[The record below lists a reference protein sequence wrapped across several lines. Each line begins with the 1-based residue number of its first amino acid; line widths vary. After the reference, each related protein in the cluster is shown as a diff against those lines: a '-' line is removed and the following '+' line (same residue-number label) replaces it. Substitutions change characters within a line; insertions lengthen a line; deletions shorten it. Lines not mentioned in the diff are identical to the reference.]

1 MSEATVSQDALL
13 GAAAAPYLKSGYK
26 VESQVPG
33 TLVLV
38 AAKIPVPVGVMLILT
53 VVTVGFWIPV
63 WAVLAALPR
72 VSRLTFTLGPDGSVV
87 KRKSWRSA

>member
-13 GAAAAPYLKSGYK
+13 GAAAAPYLKSGYR

-33 TLVLV
+33 TLVVV
-38 AAKIPVPVGVMLILT
+38 APKIKVPVFFNLLLT

-63 WAVLAALPR
+63 WGV
-72 VSRLTFTLGPDGSVV
+72 
-87 KRKSWRSA
+87 W

>member
-13 GAAAAPYLKSGYK
+13 GAAAAPYLKSGYR

-33 TLVLV
+33 TLVVV
-38 AAKIPVPVGVMLILT
+38 APKIKVPVFFNLLLT

-63 WAVLAALPR
+63 WGVLVLLPR
-72 VSRLTFTLGPDGSVV
+72 VNRRTFTIGPDGAVV
-87 KRKSWRSA
+87 MRKSWRSA